1 MTAQGKFNGDGSRL
15 FLLLILYTIQ
25 GMAMGFLM
33 VSMPVMLKKYF
44 DYTQLGIVALCPM
57 AYYFKFMFAPI
68 VDTHYF
74 DSVGRRRSWI
84 IPTQLLAGVL
94 MYILGL
100 YFHAILAMENSVVNI
115 TFIFAMVF
123 FCLALQDIAVDAW
136 SVTIVKEE
144 NLSYSSTVQ
153 SIGLNLGIFFAS
165 TVYFALNSLTLCNT
179 YIRPIY
185 ASQESI
191 NSVDKLNPYQHPI
204 LDEVAFMK
212 WWGLITI
219 VVSAYTLLLHSEKDD
234 RVKSTNEEVTTLKDM
249 FEALKGL
256 MMNKNLIYLLIFW
269 CGFKLFN

>member
-1 MTAQGKFNGDGSRL
+1 MAVQGKFNGDGSRL
-15 FLLLILYTIQ
+15 LLLLILYTIQ
-25 GMAMGFLM
+25 GMAMGFLL

-153 SIGLNLGIFFAS
+153 SIGLNLGIFLAS
-165 TVYFALNSLTLCNT
+165 TVYFALNSLTFCNT

-185 ASQESI
+185 VSQESL
-191 NSVDKLNPYQHPI
+191 NSVDKLNPYQDPI

-219 VVSAYTLLLHSEKDD
+219 IVSIYTLLLHSEKDD
-234 RVKSTNEEVTTLKDM
+234 RVKSTNEEVTTLMDM
-249 FEALKGL
+249 FEALK
-256 MMNKNLIYLLIFW
+256 
-269 CGFKLFN
+269 